1 MVNKD
6 EFTNPARL
14 RPLACC
20 ARRQPPRLPPGAPS
34 YATGPIVA
42 SSGDDQPLVSV
53 SRSTAP
59 GSSTSRSLLGD
70 RQQINVSATVQSV
83 VRSVFVYASGG
94 GGRQR
99 ANTQKNARA
108 KSGGGGGGGLWF
120 GLYRACGSIMP
131 YDRGT
136 QRPARPGAA
145 CSGLTDRPPTAL
157 SAADVFCR
165 RAAARLRRTRN
176 SLWPCS
182 CQAVRTFAPTRI
194 CPHGYG

>member
-94 GGRQR
+94 EGGSEQTRRKTR
-99 ANTQKNARA
+99 AQKAAAAAAAEAAVYGLVCTGRAGRSCHTTVAR
-108 KSGGGGGGGLWF
+108 SV
-120 GLYRACGSIMP
+120 R
-131 YDRGT
+131 RG
-136 QRPARPGAA
+136 PARP
-145 CSGLTDRPPTAL
+145 
-157 SAADVFCR
+157 
-165 RAAARLRRTRN
+165 
-176 SLWPCS
+176 
-182 CQAVRTFAPTRI
+182 AVA
-194 CPHGYG
+194 